1 MKASPLSE
9 LLLLRRDGW
18 TDPAHPGGANKHHR
32 LYELIKT
39 EILAGKLAGG
49 TKLPPSRQLA
59 RELGLSRNTVV
70 YAYEQLL
77 AEEYVVATVGSGT
90 FVNKLVRPLAPRPA
104 PVADP
109 ATPAA
114 PAMLSQR
121 ARKILRA
128 PGASPQQWGAFV
140 PGVPDVT
147 LFPHSTWRRLLARH
161 WHRPAPQ
168 NLSYSTV
175 AGHPALRKAVAQHLH
190 MTRSVRCTPEQIVIT
205 TGIHQA
211 VDLATRLLADVGA
224 QAWVED
230 PSYWGLRN
238 VLMANGLQVHPVPVD
253 AQGMAPDPDLLAR
266 AGGPRFIFATPSHQY
281 PLGIVMSLQRRLML
295 LDYIGRNNCWLVE
308 DDYDSEYRFGG
319 DPLASMQGL
328 DSHGRVL
335 YTGTFS
341 KTLFPGLRTGYIVL
355 PPGLVDA
362 AATLLSEL
370 YREGQLIQQAV
381 LADFIS
387 EGHYAAH
394 IRRTRQS
401 YAERQAAMR
410 EAIALELGADWPVL
424 TQGAMGLHLVL
435 GLPADCDDVA
445 LAADLLRECIFVKPL
460 SRYYLDPTRAQP
472 GLLMGFACVDVAQI
486 RAGVA
491 TLAQVIRR
499 QLPGAVAP
507 EHGRASTRPAP
518 DGPGIK
524 GSRVQEWTR

>member
-1 MKASPLSE
+1 MRTKASLLSE
-9 LLLLRRDGW
+9 LLLLQRERW
-18 TDPAHPGGANKHHR
+18 SDPVQAGGANKHHR
-32 LYELIKT
+32 LYELIKS
-39 EILAGKLAGG
+39 EVLAGKLAGG

-59 RELGLSRNTVV
+59 RELGVSRNTVV

-77 AEEYVVATVGSGT
+77 AEEYVVATVGRGT
-90 FVNKLVRPLAPRPA
+90 FVNKLARPLAPRPA
-104 PVADP
+104 STAEP
-109 ATPAA
+109 AAPIA
-114 PAMLSQR
+114 PAMLSRR

-147 LFPHSTWRRLLARH
+147 LFPHQTWRRLLARH
-161 WHRPAPQ
+161 WHRPAPE

-190 MTRSVRCTPEQIVIT
+190 MTRSVRCTPEQVVIT

-211 VDLATRLLADVGA
+211 VDLVTRLLADVDEL
-224 QAWVED
+224 AWVED

-238 VLMANGLQVHPVPVD
+238 ILTANGLRIQPVAVD
-253 AQGMAPDPDLLAR
+253 AEGMAPDSDLLTRAR
-266 AGGPRFIFATPSHQY
+266 APRFIFATPSHQY
-281 PLGIVMSLQRRLML
+281 PLGTVMSLQRRLML
-295 LDYIGRNNCWLVE
+295 IDYINHHDCWLVE

-328 DSHGRVL
+328 DRHGRVL

-341 KTLFPGLRTGYIVL
+341 KTLFPSLRTGYIVL
-355 PPGLVDA
+355 PSGLVDA

-370 YREGQLIQQAV
+370 YREGQLMQQAV

-401 YAERQAAMR
+401 YAERQAAMH
-410 EAIALELGADWPVL
+410 EAIARELGSDWPVI

-435 GLPADCDDVA
+435 GLPEGSDDVA
-445 LAADLLRECIFVKPL
+445 LAAELLRERIFVKPL
-460 SRYYLDPTRAQP
+460 SRYYMNAARARP
-472 GLLMGFACVDVAQI
+472 GLLMGYTCVDTAQI
-486 RAGVA
+486 MTGIA
-491 TLAQVIRR
+491 TMARVMRKH
-499 QLPGAVAP
+499 LPGIWRL
-507 EHGRASTRPAP
+507 RA
-518 DGPGIK
+518 
-524 GSRVQEWTR
+524 

>member
-211 VDLATRLLADVGA
+211 VDLAPRLLDDVGA
-224 QAWVED
+224 QARVED

-238 VLMANGLQVHPVPVD
+238 AQQKLQQIRD
-253 AQGMAPDPDLLAR
+253 AQARAQAAETSDSAASPPPGNNGADPDLLAR

-281 PLGIVMSLQRRLML
+281 PLGTVMSLQRRLML
-295 LDYIGRNNCWLVE
+295 LDYIGKNNCWLVE

-472 GLLMGFACVDVAQI
+472 GLLMGFACVDVAPI
-486 RAGVA
+486 RTGVA

-499 QLPGAVAP
+499 QLPGA
-507 EHGRASTRPAP
+507 GRRRA
-518 DGPGIK
+518 
-524 GSRVQEWTR
+524 